1 MDEKWVTEKHARSG
15 DVVRWLID
23 YCPGGL
29 NEIRSAVRYD
39 ERWQRRWQEWQADP
53 NIRVNVETT
62 LDAFLCVVGV
72 PLSAAPD
79 WIFGDPHA
87 KAYRRGRK
95 STPKKQRKAAIS
107 LARRS
112 GTTAA
117 AKKYGVTPAAVRYWI
132 RAEKEARGESTTKSE
147 NPAVEAAAKMRLANP
162 KMTYAEISRQT
173 GVPRTTIRRRVAKMS
188 ESGNGVS

>member
-1 MDEKWVTEKHARSG
+1 MDEKWVTEKYAKSG
-15 DVVRWLID
+15 EVVKWLLD

-29 NEIRSAVRYD
+29 NEIRSAIRYS
-39 ERWQRRWQEWQADP
+39 ERWQRRWQEWQADS
-53 NIRVNVETT
+53 NIRVDVETT

-79 WIFGDPHA
+79 HIFGDPHT
-87 KAYRRGRK
+87 KKYRQGRK
-95 STPKKQRKAAIS
+95 STPKK
-107 LARRS
+107 ARRAAVAYAKKN

-132 RAEKEARGESTTKSE
+132 RAQKAERGESTARTSS
-147 NPAVEAAAKMRLANP
+147 PSVEKAAKMRLANP

-188 ESGNGVS
+188 ESGKGVS